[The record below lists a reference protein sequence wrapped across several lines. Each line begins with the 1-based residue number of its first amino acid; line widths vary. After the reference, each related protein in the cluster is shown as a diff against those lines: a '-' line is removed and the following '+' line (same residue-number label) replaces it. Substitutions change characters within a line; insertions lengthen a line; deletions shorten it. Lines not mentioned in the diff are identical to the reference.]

1 MNRIDRLT
9 AILILLQTRR
19 ILPAREIAQRY
30 GISLRTVYRDI
41 RALENAGVPVGAE
54 PGRGYFL
61 ADGYHLP
68 PVMFT
73 PDEAGALLLGSKLV
87 ERFSDTSANRHYA
100 GALDKIKAV
109 LGEADQDYLNRLD
122 ALVTV
127 LSVPLRG
134 KEPLPG
140 SMLIAIQSVLADS
153 RAVRIGY
160 HSSSKDE
167 VTRRTVEPL
176 GLCFYAGNWHL
187 LAFCHLRRQYRDFR
201 VDRIQ
206 SLEPAGERFDRSRHA
221 DLDQLVRQI
230 VLPAEL
236 KPAVLWFTPHAARM
250 IHNQKYF
257 FGFVRQY
264 EQDDGIVMEF
274 LVPGYDYLARWL
286 LSFIDQVTVI
296 SPAILERI
304 IADFVRKLSIH
315 YAPGLKKKGGLE

>member
-19 ILPAREIAQRY
+19 ILPAREIARRY

-41 RALENAGVPVGAE
+41 RALEDAGVPVGAE
-54 PGRGYFL
+54 PGQGYFL
-61 ADGYHLP
+61 AEGYHLP

-73 PDEAGALLLGSKLV
+73 PDEAGALLLGAKLI
-87 ERFSDTSANRHYA
+87 EKFSDKSVNQHFS

-109 LGEADQDYLNRLD
+109 LGEADQDYLNQLD

-127 LSVPLRG
+127 LSMAPRDR
-134 KEPLPG
+134 EHRPG
-140 SMLIAIQSVLADS
+140 NMLNAIQTVLADN
-153 RAVRIGY
+153 RVVRIDY
-160 HSSSKDE
+160 HSHSKDE
-167 VTRRTVEPL
+167 RTRRTVEPL

-187 LAFCHLRRQYRDFR
+187 LAYCHLRGQYRDFR

-206 SLEPAGERFDRSRHA
+206 SLEPAGRQFDRGRHA

-236 KPAVLWFTPHAARM
+236 KPAALRFTPHAARM

-257 FGFVRQY
+257 FGFVREY
-264 EQDDGIVMEF
+264 EQDAGIVMEF
-274 LVPGYDYLARWL
+274 LVPDYIYLARWL
-286 LSFIDQVTVI
+286 LSFVDQVVVL
-296 SPAILERI
+296 SPAILEKT
-304 IADFVRKLSIH
+304 IADFVRQLSVH
-315 YAPGLKKKGGLE
+315 YTPQRQSASL

>member
-19 ILPAREIAQRY
+19 ILPAREIARRY

-41 RALENAGVPVGAE
+41 RALEDAGVPVGAE
-54 PGRGYFL
+54 PGKGYFL
-61 ADGYHLP
+61 AEGYHLP

-73 PDEAGALLLGSKLV
+73 PDEAGALLLGAKLI
-87 ERFSDTSANRHYA
+87 EKFSDGSANQNFA

-109 LGEADQDYLNRLD
+109 LEEADQDYMNQLD

-127 LSVPLRG
+127 LSIAPRDR
-134 KEPLPG
+134 EPLPG
-140 SMLIAIQSVLADS
+140 NLLTVIQSMLADS
-153 RAVRIGY
+153 RVARIGY
-160 HSSSKDE
+160 HSNSKDE
-167 VTRRTVEPL
+167 ATHRTVEPL

-187 LAFCHLRRQYRDFR
+187 LAYCRLRRQYRDFR
-201 VDRIQ
+201 VDRIA
-206 SLEPAGERFDRSRHA
+206 SLEPAAERFDRSRHA
-221 DLDQLVRQI
+221 DLEQLVRQI

-236 KPAVLWFTPHAARM
+236 KPAVLRFTPLAARM

-274 LVPGYDYLARWL
+274 LVPDYDYLARWL
-286 LSFIDQVTVI
+286 LSLVDQVTVL
-296 SPAILERI
+296 SPVSLERT
-304 IADFVRKLSIH
+304 IADHVRRLSAH
-315 YAPGLKKKGGLE
+315 YAP